1 VAIETGRPYFSIG
14 EVLNVLKDTF
24 PDVTVSKIRFLE
36 SEGLIQPE
44 RTASGYRKFTEDDI
58 ERLRFILRLQRDHFL
73 PLKVIRERLDEL
85 DTSGGGTGGPGA
97 GQTRLA
103 LDQATDATP
112 STEAVR
118 GVEASITG
126 ASFSSGE
133 LAHASGLSTEQID
146 ELTSFR
152 FLQPTVIHEGR
163 PGEPTEDGETIL
175 RYDENDLEA
184 AKLCR
189 ALLELGLEPRHLK
202 VFRNAADRWADLADQ
217 VSRPLSRQRH
227 PEARK
232 AAQERVREVIRVGGK
247 LVRVLL
253 REAVGPLG

>member
-1 VAIETGRPYFSIG
+1 MNWTPRAVALDTGRPYFSIG

-36 SEGLIQPE
+36 SEGLIEPE

-73 PLKVIRERLDEL
+73 PLKVIRERLDEV
-85 DTSGGGTGGPGA
+85 DTSGGGV
-97 GQTRLA
+97 GQSKLA
-103 LDQATDATP
+103 LDQL
-112 STEAVR
+112 
-118 GVEASITG
+118 EASPPGDPKAALEMSGTG
-126 ASFSSGE
+126 ASFSSSE
-133 LAHASGLSTEQID
+133 LAHASGLATEQID
-146 ELTSFR
+146 ELTSYR
-152 FLQPTVIHEGR
+152 LLHPTEIREARDGEE
-163 PGEPTEDGETIL
+163 GEPVL
-175 RYDENDLEA
+175 RYNEHDLEA

-189 ALLELGLEPRHLK
+189 ALMDLGLEPRHLK

-217 VSRPLSRQRH
+217 IARPIARQRH

-232 AAQERVREVIRVGGK
+232 AAQEKVREVVRVGGK

-253 REAVGPLG
+253 RDAVGPLA

>member
-1 VAIETGRPYFSIG
+1 MALETGRPYFSIG
-14 EVLNVLKDTF
+14 EVLNVLKDMF

-58 ERLRFILRLQRDHFL
+58 ERLRFILRLQRDQFL

-85 DTSGGGTGGPGA
+85 DTSTVGTG
-97 GQTRLA
+97 QSKLA
-103 LDQATDATP
+103 LDQLELAGGPDAKALLET
-112 STEAVR
+112 
-118 GVEASITG
+118 GGTG
-126 ASFSSGE
+126 ASFSSTE

-146 ELTSFR
+146 ELTSYR
-152 FLQPTVIHEGR
+152 LLHPTEIREGR
-163 PGEPTEDGETIL
+163 DGTEGEPVL
-175 RYDENDLEA
+175 RYNEHDLEA
-184 AKLCR
+184 SKLCR
-189 ALLELGLEPRHLK
+189 ALMEVGLEPRHLK

-217 VSRPLSRQRH
+217 VARPLSRQRH

-232 AAQERVREVIRVGGK
+232 AAQEKVREVVRVGSK

>member
-1 VAIETGRPYFSIG
+1 MALETGRPYFSIG

-85 DTSGGGTGGPGA
+85 DTSGVA
-97 GQTRLA
+97 GSGQSRLA
-103 LDQATDATP
+103 LDPAADNPPA
-112 STEAVR
+112 
-118 GVEASITG
+118 EASPPSMDAITG
-126 ASFSSGE
+126 ASFSPAE
-133 LAHASGLSTEQID
+133 LAHASGLEPAQIE

-152 FLQPTVIHEGR
+152 FLQPTQIREAR
-163 PGEPTEDGETIL
+163 PGEEEGAETTL
-175 RYDENDLEA
+175 RYNEHDLEA

-189 ALLELGLEPRHLK
+189 ALMEIGLEPRHLK
-202 VFRNAADRWADLADQ
+202 VFRNAADRWADLAEQ
-217 VSRPLSRQRH
+217 VARPLERQRH